1 MARRR
6 PVHYVPALTH
16 DADKLIRQL
25 SLVAYL
31 MAEQRPVTARDVKL
45 RVEGYANM
53 GDEAFARRFYADRSE
68 LQGLG
73 VPIASVRDEFTSEEL
88 YSLREEHYFLP
99 SVELTDSE
107 LAALQTSFYL
117 LEGQFAYAEPLR
129 LALQNLALGRA
140 WPSADPGPKTATV
153 ELLGPSYTGEVAQRL
168 AKLEQAISR
177 QRTVRF
183 RYWTIASDSEAERT
197 VNPYGLFELNGV
209 WYVVGDDLDRA
220 EGPDRRRTFRVSRI
234 RGEIKF
240 ATRRERDFRMP
251 ADFNV
256 TAYRDRAPWR
266 LVPEEAGTATLA
278 VAADASWL
286 VERRFGAYGEFEE
299 LADGS
304 GRFTTAYSE
313 IWPLSAWIL
322 SLGGRVVP
330 VEPAELVDAVV
341 ADLQAVADAHAAPA
355 RTLSRTAEPARP
367 AEPALQPR
375 GPSAVAPERFAL
387 LQALLAFL
395 LAACGE
401 GSTARVETAELE
413 ERFQLSPQELK
424 ESLELL
430 NLVNFG
436 GGCYAVYCSTDNG
449 DIVVDKELYGDA
461 FRRPARL
468 SPLEAKA
475 LLRAL
480 DVVAPLVAAE
490 ADTSLQTVREKV
502 EAAFGR
508 FPLADTPM
516 PQEEGAEEQAV
527 TILNEGV
534 RSRRLVEITYL
545 SRSSDELSTRT
556 IEPYLLRRD
565 DRGWYVEAYDRS
577 RGGRRTFKVSYI
589 KEAQLA
595 DGSYE
600 PRTEMGDL
608 DHSLGGD
615 VGVARVWFSAE
626 RARWE
631 LEGRPGTRALE
642 DGSAVADV
650 TYGSRAWLISEI
662 LRYRGHAEVLEP
674 AVVRHQVAE
683 AASALLREFTA
694 VATG

>member
-1 MARRR
+1 M
-6 PVHYVPALTH
+6 TH

-99 SVELTDSE
+99 AVELTDSE
-107 LAALQTSFYL
+107 LAALQMSFYL

-140 WPSADPGPKTATV
+140 WPAADPGPKTATV

-183 RYWTIASDSEAERT
+183 RYWTIGTDSEAERT

-209 WYVVGDDLDRA
+209 WYVVCDDLDRA

-266 LVPEEAGTATLA
+266 LVPEEVGTATLA

-330 VEPAELVDAVV
+330 VEPAELVDAVA
-341 ADLQAVADAHAAPA
+341 ADLQALADAHEAPA
-355 RTLSRTAEPARP
+355 RTLSRTAEPALP
-367 AEPALQPR
+367 SEPVLQPR

-401 GSTARVETAELE
+401 GSTARVDTADLE

-449 DIVVDKELYGDA
+449 EIVVDKELYGDA

-480 DVVAPLVAAE
+480 DVVAPLIAAE

-516 PQEEGAEEQAV
+516 PQQEGAEEQAV

-534 RSRRLVEITYL
+534 RSRRLVEVTYL
-545 SRSSDELSTRT
+545 SRSSDDLSTRT

-565 DRGWYVEAYDRS
+565 DRGWYVEAYDRT

-589 KEAQLA
+589 KEAVLA

-600 PRTEMGDL
+600 PRAEMGDL

-615 VGVARVWFSAE
+615 VGVARVWFSAAW
-626 RARWE
+626 ARWE

-674 AVVRHQVAE
+674 AIVRHQVAE
-683 AASALLREFTA
+683 AASTLLREFTA
-694 VATG
+694 VAAG

>member
-1 MARRR
+1 
-6 PVHYVPALTH
+6 LTH

-88 YSLREEHYFLP
+88 YSLREEQYFLP
-99 SVELTDSE
+99 PVELTDSE

-140 WPSADPGPKTATV
+140 WPIADPGPKTATV
-153 ELLGPSYTGEVAQRL
+153 ELLGPSYTSEVAQRL

-177 QRTVRF
+177 QRTVKF
-183 RYWTIASDSEAERT
+183 RYWTISSDSEAERT

-209 WYVVGDDLDRA
+209 WYVVGDDLDRD
-220 EGPDRRRTFRVSRI
+220 EDSDRRRTFRVSRI

-266 LVPEEAGTATLA
+266 LVSEESGTAVLNIA
-278 VAADASWL
+278 PDASWL

-299 LADGS
+299 QPDGS
-304 GRFTTAYSE
+304 GRFTTAYSDIE
-313 IWPLSAWIL
+313 PLAAWIL
-322 SLGGRVVP
+322 SLGGRAVP
-330 VEPAELVDAVV
+330 VEPAELVDRV
-341 ADLQAVADAHAAPA
+341 ADDLRTVAEAHSAPA
-355 RTLSRTAEPARP
+355 RTLPGAAKPSRAPEPS
-367 AEPALQPR
+367 LQAR

-395 LAACGE
+395 LARCGE
-401 GSTARVETAELE
+401 GSSARVEAAEVE
-413 ERFQLSPQELK
+413 ERFQLDPQELK

-436 GGCYAVYCSTDNG
+436 GGCYAVYCSTDDG
-449 DIVVDKELYGDA
+449 HVVVDKELYGDA

-508 FPLADTPM
+508 FPLSDTPM
-516 PQEEGAEEQAV
+516 PQEEGAEEHAV
-527 TILNEGV
+527 TVLNEGV
-534 RSRRLVEITYL
+534 RNRLLVEITYL

-565 DRGWYVEAYDRS
+565 DRGWYVEAYDRT
-577 RGGRRTFKVSYI
+577 RGGRRTFKVAYI
-589 KEAQLA
+589 KDA
-595 DGSYE
+595 DLMDEPYE
-600 PRTEMGDL
+600 PRADMADL

-615 VGVARVWFSAE
+615 VGVARVWFSAG

-631 LEGRPGTRALE
+631 LEGRPATRPLE
-642 DGSAVADV
+642 DGSAVAEV

-662 LRYRGHAEVLEP
+662 LRYRGQAEVLEP
-674 AVVRHQVAE
+674 AIVREEVAE
-683 AASALLREFTA
+683 AAATLLEEFTA
-694 VATG
+694 VAAG